1 LANYNRQWMAVNGW
15 GMYFRCNGNY
25 TMQSNLDS
33 QVLWRKLTEENILST
48 LLSASEKNIMIHT
61 LVMIYIHDCSYINIY
76 FNIYSI

>member
-1 LANYNRQWMAVNGW
+1 
-15 GMYFRCNGNY
+15 
-25 TMQSNLDS
+25 MQSNLDS